1 MSVVQVAAAV
11 RTRRRS
17 RLAHLGVVGWLA
29 LAVIVLFAFV
39 AAFGEALAP
48 YDPNSIDI
56 AYSNVGPIPGHPL
69 GFDELGR
76 DLLSRLLVGA
86 RSSFVGP
93 LALVAVST
101 VLGTALALLAAWR
114 RGWTDATLSAGFD
127 IAFAFPG
134 LLLAIMLATM
144 FGSSLAVAVIALA
157 LAYTPGLGRLL
168 RSTALRETGM
178 EYVKAFRVMGYS
190 DFRIVVRHVLPN
202 LMPFIIA
209 QAIVMF
215 GYATLDLGGL
225 SFLGLGVQP
234 PTADWGVMVAAGAP
248 GLLQGYPMQTLAAGT
263 CLVLAAVSFGVL
275 GDRLAR
281 MWGVE

>member
-1 MSVVQVAAAV
+1 MSVVQVAAVV

-17 RLAHLGVVGWLA
+17 RLSHLGVVGWLA
-29 LAVIVLFAFV
+29 LAVIVLFIFV
-39 AAFGEALAP
+39 AVFGEALAP
-48 YDPNSIDI
+48 HDPNAIDI
-56 AYSNVGPIPGHPL
+56 AFSNVGPIPGHPL

-76 DLLSRLLVGA
+76 DLFSRLLVGA

-144 FGSSLAVAVIALA
+144 FGSSLPVAVVALA

>member
-1 MSVVQVAAAV
+1 MSVVQVASVV

-17 RLAHLGVVGWLA
+17 RLSHLGVVGWLA
-29 LAVIVLFAFV
+29 LGIIVLFVFV
-39 AAFGEALAP
+39 AIFGEALAP
-48 YDPNSIDI
+48 HDPDAIDI

-76 DLLSRLLVGA
+76 DILSRLLVGA

-144 FGSSLAVAVIALA
+144 FGSSLAVAVLALA

>member
-1 MSVVQVAAAV
+1 MSVAQVATVV

-17 RLAHLGVVGWLA
+17 RLAHLGVIGWLA
-29 LAVIVLFAFV
+29 LVVIVVFVFV

-48 YDPNSIDI
+48 YDPNAIDI

-86 RSSFVGP
+86 RSSFIGP
-93 LALVAVST
+93 LALVAIST
-101 VLGTALALLAAWR
+101 VAGTALALIAAWR

-134 LLLAIMLATM
+134 ILLAILLSTL
-144 FGSSLAVAVIALA
+144 FGAGMAVAVIALT
-157 LAYTPGLGRLL
+157 LAYTPALARLL
-168 RSTALRETGM
+168 RATALRETGM

-248 GLLQGYPMQTLAAGT
+248 ALLQGYPMQTLAAGT
-263 CLVLAAVSFGVL
+263 CLVLAAVAFGVL

>member
-1 MSVVQVAAAV
+1 MSVAQVATVV

-17 RLAHLGVVGWLA
+17 RLAHLGVIGWLA
-29 LAVIVLFAFV
+29 LVVIVVFVFV

-48 YDPNSIDI
+48 YDPNAIDI
-56 AYSNVGPIPGHPL
+56 AYANVGPIPGHPL

-93 LALVAVST
+93 LALVAIST
-101 VLGTALALLAAWR
+101 VAGTALALIAAWR

-134 LLLAIMLATM
+134 ILLAILLSTL
-144 FGSSLAVAVIALA
+144 FGAGMAVAVLALT
-157 LAYTPGLGRLL
+157 LAYTPALARLL
-168 RSTALRETGM
+168 RATALRETGM

-190 DFRIVVRHVLPN
+190 DFRIVVRHDLPN

-248 GLLQGYPMQTLAAGT
+248 ALLQGYPMQTLAAGT
-263 CLVLAAVSFGVL
+263 CLVLAAVAFGVL